1 MNKNRKRIR
10 RKPKT
15 VSTIMIVTL
24 VTIMLLVTDVFCV
37 AIGKTHPNS
46 GTDLNPYV
54 DSSNTVV
61 DYTKAMRGNLY
72 DRNGNVIAQDTRT
85 YNIICIL
92 DESRPSI
99 DGEISYVKDKETTAS
114 ALSKILM
121 IDYDKVLDLLN
132 QDVYQTELGNAGR
145 NLSKNTKDEIE
156 ALQLP
161 GIEFTD
167 SIQRLYP
174 NHTFASNLIGYAIA
188 DESGST
194 VGQMGLE
201 LYLDSYLSGQDG
213 KRVYQVDKNG
223 YVLPGMKEENV
234 SAVNGNDVYLTLDV
248 SIQQALETAFK
259 ETEEKFNATSVW
271 GGVME
276 LDTGK
281 VVAWGQSPSFDP
293 NSLENITNYNNIG
306 SQSAYEPGSTMKTF
320 VWAAAINEGKYDG
333 SALADGNEFCW
344 TSDADNN
351 PSKTSQDNAMG
362 ACIYNANRKKW
373 GTVTLDDGLVYSLN
387 SVAATI
393 ETEVI
398 TPAIYEQYLDDFG
411 FFQKVDIDGLPESE
425 GIKQFT
431 WPADKLSLSY
441 GQGSTV
447 TMLQMFQAYSAI
459 FSDGTMVKP
468 YFVESIRD
476 PYDSSNV
483 IYQAETEATGN
494 PITEESAKKIQSIL
508 YEVVNRSDGAARFFK
523 IPECELIGKT
533 GTAEVAGTDG
543 KYESGRNIASVMLAM
558 PADDPKVLVYYA
570 FDAAYTVEMATYTE
584 PQKSLL
590 RKIAQVYGFSQDD
603 SSVAV
608 VTTDENADVELVET
622 SMPSLLNHTVEYARN
637 QLEGSNIQLI
647 VLGGG
652 NNVIDQYPKNSDTL
666 TSGDRVFLLTD
677 SNSFEMPDL
686 TGWTRKDVAALWS
699 ITGFGFELSGEGVV
713 TSQSVPSGTTVTK
726 GTVIQVVFGN

>member
-1 MNKNRKRIR
+1 MKNKRKKR
-10 RKPKT
+10 RTKT
-15 VSTIMIVTL
+15 VSRIMIITL
-24 VTIMLLVTDVFCV
+24 VTIMLLVADVFCV
-37 AIGKTHPNS
+37 AIGKVHPNS
-46 GTDLNPYV
+46 QTDLSPYV

-61 DYTKAMRGNLY
+61 EYTKAMRGNLY
-72 DRNGNVIAQDTRT
+72 DRNGNVIAQDAKT
-85 YNIICIL
+85 YNIVCIL
-92 DESRPSI
+92 DENRPSI
-99 DGEISYVKDKETTAS
+99 DGEITYVKDKEATAS
-114 ALSKILM
+114 ALSKILL
-121 IDYDKVLDLLN
+121 IDYDKVLALLS
-132 QDVYQTELGNAGR
+132 QDIYQTELGSAGR

-156 ALQLP
+156 ALELP

-188 DESGST
+188 DENGST

-201 LYLDSYLSGQDG
+201 LYLDSYLAGQDG

-223 YVLPGMKEENV
+223 YVLPGMKEETV
-234 SAVNGNDVYLTLDV
+234 SAINGNDVYLTLDAG
-248 SIQQALETAFK
+248 IQQALETAFK
-259 ETEEKFNATSVW
+259 ETEQKFNATSVW

-276 LDTGK
+276 IDTGK
-281 VVAWGQSPSFDP
+281 VIAWGQSPSFDP

-306 SQSAYEPGSTMKTF
+306 SQSAFEPGSTMKTF
-320 VWAAAINEGKYDG
+320 DWAAAINEGKYDG

-351 PSKTSQDNAMG
+351 PSKTSKENSMG
-362 ACIYNANRKKW
+362 ACIYNASQKKW

-387 SVAATI
+387 TVAATI
-393 ETEVI
+393 ETEYI
-398 TPAIYEQYLDDFG
+398 TPAVYEQYLQDFG
-411 FFQKVDIDGLPESE
+411 FFQKVDTDGLPESA

-483 IYQAETEATGN
+483 IYQAETDVTGN
-494 PITEESAKKIQSIL
+494 PITEETAQQIQSIL
-508 YEVVNRSDGAARFFK
+508 YDVVNRSDGTARFYK
-523 IPECELIGKT
+523 IPECELMGKS
-533 GTAEVAGTDG
+533 GTAEVAGNDG
-543 KYESGRNIASVMLAM
+543 KYEAGRNIASVMLAM

-570 FDAAYTVEMATYTE
+570 FDAAYTVQMATYTE

-590 RKIAQVYGFSQDD
+590 RKIAQVYGFSGD
-603 SSVAV
+603 SSSVTA
-608 VTTDENADVELVET
+608 VTTDQNKDVELVET
-622 SMPSLLNHTVEYARN
+622 QMPSLLNHTVDYSVK
-637 QLEGSNIQLI
+637 QLDGSNTQLT

-652 NNVIDQYPKNSDTL
+652 RNVIDQYPKTSDTL
-666 TSGDRVFLLTD
+666 TTGDRVFLLTD
-677 SNSFEMPDL
+677 TSSFEMPDL

-699 ITGFGFELSGEGVV
+699 ITGFGFELSGEGLV
-713 TSQSVPSGTTVTK
+713 TSQSVPAGTVVTK

>member
-1 MNKNRKRIR
+1 MKNKRKKR
-10 RKPKT
+10 RTKT
-15 VSTIMIVTL
+15 VSRIMIITL
-24 VTIMLLVTDVFCV
+24 VTIMLLGADVFCV
-37 AIGKTHPNS
+37 AIGKVHPNS
-46 GTDLNPYV
+46 QTDLSPYV

-61 DYTKAMRGNLY
+61 EYTKAMRGNLY
-72 DRNGNVIAQDTRT
+72 DRNGNVIAQDAKT
-85 YNIICIL
+85 YNIVCIL
-92 DESRPSI
+92 DENRPSI
-99 DGEISYVKDKETTAS
+99 DGEITYVKDKEATAS
-114 ALSKILM
+114 ALSKILL
-121 IDYDKVLDLLN
+121 IDYDKVLALLS
-132 QDVYQTELGNAGR
+132 QDIYQTELGSAGR

-156 ALQLP
+156 ALELP

-188 DESGST
+188 DENGST

-201 LYLDSYLSGQDG
+201 LYLDSYLAGQDG

-223 YVLPGMKEENV
+223 YVLPGMKEETV
-234 SAVNGNDVYLTLDV
+234 SAINGNDVYLTLDAG
-248 SIQQALETAFK
+248 IQQALETAFK
-259 ETEEKFNATSVW
+259 ETEQKFNATSVW

-276 LDTGK
+276 IDTGK
-281 VVAWGQSPSFDP
+281 VIAWGQSPSFDP

-306 SQSAYEPGSTMKTF
+306 SQSAFEPGSTMKTF
-320 VWAAAINEGKYDG
+320 DWAAAINEGKYDG

-351 PSKTSQDNAMG
+351 PSKTSKENSMG
-362 ACIYNANRKKW
+362 ACIYNASQKKW

-387 SVAATI
+387 TVAATI
-393 ETEVI
+393 ETEYI
-398 TPAIYEQYLDDFG
+398 TPAVYEQYLQDFG
-411 FFQKVDIDGLPESE
+411 FFQKVDTDGLPESA

-483 IYQAETEATGN
+483 IYQAETDVTGN
-494 PITEESAKKIQSIL
+494 PITEETAQQIQSIL
-508 YEVVNRSDGAARFFK
+508 YDVVNRSDGPARFYK
-523 IPECELIGKT
+523 IPECELMGKT
-533 GTAEVAGTDG
+533 GTAEVAGNDG
-543 KYESGRNIASVMLAM
+543 KYEAGRNIASVMLAM

-570 FDAAYTVEMATYTE
+570 FDAAYTVQMATYTE

-590 RKIAQVYGFSQDD
+590 RKIAQVYGFSGD
-603 SSVAV
+603 SSSVTA
-608 VTTDENADVELVET
+608 VTTDQNKDVELVET
-622 SMPSLLNHTVEYARN
+622 QMPSLLNHTVDYSVK
-637 QLEGSNIQLI
+637 QLDGSNTQLT

-652 NNVIDQYPKNSDTL
+652 RNVIDQYPKTSDTL
-666 TSGDRVFLLTD
+666 TTGDRVFLLTD
-677 SNSFEMPDL
+677 TSSFEMPDL

-699 ITGFGFELSGEGVV
+699 ITGFGFELSGEGLV
-713 TSQSVPSGTTVTK
+713 TSQSVPAGTVVTK

>member
-46 GTDLNPYV
+46 GTDLNLYV

-85 YNIICIL
+85 YNIVCIL

-121 IDYDKVLDLLN
+121 IDYDKVLALLN

-533 GTAEVAGTDG
+533 GTAEVAGNDG

-622 SMPSLLNHTVEYARN
+622 SMPSLLNHTVEYAKN
-637 QLEGSNIQLI
+637 QLDGSNTQLI

-652 NNVIDQYPKNSDTL
+652 SNVIDQYPKTSDTL

>member
-46 GTDLNPYV
+46 GTDLNLYV

-85 YNIICIL
+85 YNIVCIL

-121 IDYDKVLDLLN
+121 IDYDKVLALLN

-459 FSDGTMVKP
+459 FSDGSMVKP

-483 IYQAETEATGN
+483 IYQAETEVTGN
-494 PITEESAKKIQSIL
+494 PITEESARKIRSIL
-508 YEVVNRSDGAARFFK
+508 YEVVNRSDGTARFFK

-533 GTAEVAGTDG
+533 GTAEVAGNDG
-543 KYESGRNIASVMLAM
+543 KYEAGRNIASVMLAM

-570 FDAAYTVEMATYTE
+570 FDAAYTVEMATYAE

-590 RKIAQVYGFSQDD
+590 RKIAQVYGFSHDD
-603 SSVAV
+603 STVAV

-622 SMPSLLNHTVEYARN
+622 FMPSLLNHTLEYARKH
-637 QLEGSNIQLI
+637 LDGSNTQLI

-652 NNVIDQYPKNSDTL
+652 NNVIDQYPKTSDIL

-686 TGWTRKDVAALWS
+686 TGWTRKDVAALWA

-713 TSQSVPSGTTVTK
+713 TSQSVPAGTTVTK

>member
-1 MNKNRKRIR
+1 MKKNRKRIR

-46 GTDLNPYV
+46 GTDLNLYV

-121 IDYDKVLDLLN
+121 IDYDKVLALLN

-459 FSDGTMVKP
+459 FSDGSMVKP

-483 IYQAETEATGN
+483 IYQAETEVTGN

-508 YEVVNRSDGAARFFK
+508 YEVVNRSDGTARFFK

-637 QLEGSNIQLI
+637 QLEGSNTQLI

-652 NNVIDQYPKNSDTL
+652 NNVIDQYPKTSDTL

-713 TSQSVPSGTTVTK
+713 TSQSVPSGITVTK

>member
-1 MNKNRKRIR
+1 MKKNRKRIR

-46 GTDLNPYV
+46 GTDLNLYV

-85 YNIICIL
+85 YNIVCIL

-121 IDYDKVLDLLN
+121 IDYDKVLALLN

-533 GTAEVAGTDG
+533 GTAEVAGNDG

-622 SMPSLLNHTVEYARN
+622 SMPSLLNHTVEYAKN
-637 QLEGSNIQLI
+637 QLDGSNTQLI

-652 NNVIDQYPKNSDTL
+652 NNVIDQYPKTSDTL

-713 TSQSVPSGTTVTK
+713 TSQSVPAGTTVTK

>member
-1 MNKNRKRIR
+1 MKKNRKRIR

-46 GTDLNPYV
+46 GTDLNLYV

-121 IDYDKVLDLLN
+121 IDYDKVLALLN

-447 TMLQMFQAYSAI
+447 TMLQMFQAYAAI
-459 FSDGTMVKP
+459 FSDGSMVKP

-483 IYQAETEATGN
+483 IYQAETEVTGN

-508 YEVVNRSDGAARFFK
+508 YEVVNRSDGTARFFK

-533 GTAEVAGTDG
+533 GTAEVAGNDG

-637 QLEGSNIQLI
+637 QLEGSNTQLI

-652 NNVIDQYPKNSDTL
+652 NNVIDQYPKTSDTL

>member
-1 MNKNRKRIR
+1 MKKNRKKIR

-46 GTDLNPYV
+46 GTDLNLYV

-85 YNIICIL
+85 YNIVCIL

-121 IDYDKVLDLLN
+121 IDYDKVLALLN

-459 FSDGTMVKP
+459 FSDGSMVKP

-483 IYQAETEATGN
+483 IYQAETEVTGN

-622 SMPSLLNHTVEYARN
+622 SMPSLLNHTVEYAKN
-637 QLEGSNIQLI
+637 QLDGSNTQLI

-652 NNVIDQYPKNSDTL
+652 NNVIDQYPKTSDTL

-713 TSQSVPSGTTVTK
+713 TSQSVPAGTTVTK

>member
-1 MNKNRKRIR
+1 MKNKRKKR
-10 RKPKT
+10 RTKT
-15 VSTIMIVTL
+15 VSRIMIITL
-24 VTIMLLVTDVFCV
+24 VTIMLLVADVFCV
-37 AIGKTHPNS
+37 AIGKVHPNS
-46 GTDLNPYV
+46 QTDLSPYV

-61 DYTKAMRGNLY
+61 EYTKAMRGNLY
-72 DRNGNVIAQDTRT
+72 DRNGNVIAQDAKT
-85 YNIICIL
+85 YNIVCIL
-92 DESRPSI
+92 DENRPSI
-99 DGEISYVKDKETTAS
+99 DGEITYVKDKEATAS
-114 ALSKILM
+114 ALSKILL
-121 IDYDKVLDLLN
+121 IDYDKVLALLS
-132 QDVYQTELGNAGR
+132 QDIYQTELGSAGR

-156 ALQLP
+156 ALELP

-188 DESGST
+188 DENGST
-194 VGQMGLE
+194 VGQMGME
-201 LYLDSYLSGQDG
+201 LYLDSYLAGQDG

-223 YVLPGMKEENV
+223 YVLPGMKEETV
-234 SAVNGNDVYLTLDV
+234 SAINGNDVYLTLDAG
-248 SIQQALETAFK
+248 IQQALETAFK
-259 ETEEKFNATSVW
+259 ETEQKFNATSVW

-276 LDTGK
+276 IDTGK
-281 VVAWGQSPSFDP
+281 VIAWGQSPSFDP

-306 SQSAYEPGSTMKTF
+306 SQSAFEPGSTMKTF
-320 VWAAAINEGKYDG
+320 DWAAAINEGKYDG

-351 PSKTSQDNAMG
+351 PSKTSKENSMG
-362 ACIYNANRKKW
+362 ACIYNASQKKW

-387 SVAATI
+387 TVAATI
-393 ETEVI
+393 ETEYI
-398 TPAIYEQYLDDFG
+398 TPAVYEQYLQDFG
-411 FFQKVDIDGLPESE
+411 FFQKVDTDGLPESA

-483 IYQAETEATGN
+483 IYQAETDVTGN
-494 PITEESAKKIQSIL
+494 PITEETAQQIQSIL
-508 YEVVNRSDGAARFFK
+508 YDVVNRSDGPARFYK
-523 IPECELIGKT
+523 IPECELMGKT
-533 GTAEVAGTDG
+533 GTAEVAGNDG
-543 KYESGRNIASVMLAM
+543 KYEAGRNIASVMLAM

-570 FDAAYTVEMATYTE
+570 FDAAYTVQMATYTE

-590 RKIAQVYGFSQDD
+590 RKIAQVYGFSGD
-603 SSVAV
+603 SSSVTA
-608 VTTDENADVELVET
+608 VTTDQNKDVELVET
-622 SMPSLLNHTVEYARN
+622 QMPSLLNHTVDYSVK
-637 QLEGSNIQLI
+637 QLDGSNTQLT

-652 NNVIDQYPKNSDTL
+652 RNVIDQYPKTSDTL
-666 TSGDRVFLLTD
+666 TTGDRVFLLTD
-677 SNSFEMPDL
+677 TSSFEMPDL

-713 TSQSVPSGTTVTK
+713 TSQSVPAGTVVTK

>member
-46 GTDLNPYV
+46 GTDLNLYV

-85 YNIICIL
+85 YNIVCIL

-121 IDYDKVLDLLN
+121 IDYDKVLALLN

-533 GTAEVAGTDG
+533 GTAEVAGNDG

-570 FDAAYTVEMATYTE
+570 FDAVYTVEMATYTE

-622 SMPSLLNHTVEYARN
+622 SMPSLLNHTVEYAKN
-637 QLEGSNIQLI
+637 QLDGSNTQLI

-652 NNVIDQYPKNSDTL
+652 NNVIDQYPKTSDTL

-713 TSQSVPSGTTVTK
+713 TSQSVPAGTTVTK

>member
-1 MNKNRKRIR
+1 MKNKRKKR
-10 RKPKT
+10 RTKT
-15 VSTIMIVTL
+15 VSRIMIITL
-24 VTIMLLVTDVFCV
+24 VTIMLLVADVFCV
-37 AIGKTHPNS
+37 AIGKVHPNS
-46 GTDLNPYV
+46 QTDLSPYV

-61 DYTKAMRGNLY
+61 EYTKAMRGNLY
-72 DRNGNVIAQDTRT
+72 DRNGNVIAQDAKT
-85 YNIICIL
+85 YNIVCIL
-92 DESRPSI
+92 DENRPSI
-99 DGEISYVKDKETTAS
+99 DGEITYVKDKEATAS
-114 ALSKILM
+114 ALSKILL
-121 IDYDKVLDLLN
+121 IDYDKVLALLS
-132 QDVYQTELGNAGR
+132 QDIYQTELGSAGR

-156 ALQLP
+156 ALELP

-188 DESGST
+188 DENGST

-201 LYLDSYLSGQDG
+201 LYLDSYLAGQDG

-223 YVLPGMKEENV
+223 YVLPGMKEETV
-234 SAVNGNDVYLTLDV
+234 SAINGNDVYLTLDAG
-248 SIQQALETAFK
+248 IQQALETAFK
-259 ETEEKFNATSVW
+259 ETEQKFNATSVW

-276 LDTGK
+276 IDTGK
-281 VVAWGQSPSFDP
+281 VIAWGQSPSFDP

-306 SQSAYEPGSTMKTF
+306 SQSAFEPGSTMKTF
-320 VWAAAINEGKYDG
+320 DWAAALNEGKYDG

-351 PSKTSQDNAMG
+351 PSKTSKENSMG
-362 ACIYNANRKKW
+362 ACIYNASQKKW

-387 SVAATI
+387 TVAATI
-393 ETEVI
+393 ETEYI
-398 TPAIYEQYLDDFG
+398 TPAVYEQYLQDFG
-411 FFQKVDIDGLPESE
+411 FFQKVDTDGLPESA

-483 IYQAETEATGN
+483 IYQAETDVTGN
-494 PITEESAKKIQSIL
+494 PITEETAQQIQSIL
-508 YEVVNRSDGAARFFK
+508 YDVVNRSDGPARFYK
-523 IPECELIGKT
+523 IPECELMGKT
-533 GTAEVAGTDG
+533 GTAEVAGNDG
-543 KYESGRNIASVMLAM
+543 KYEAGRNIASVMLAM

-570 FDAAYTVEMATYTE
+570 FDAAYTVQMATYTE

-590 RKIAQVYGFSQDD
+590 RKIAQVYGFSGD
-603 SSVAV
+603 SSSVTA
-608 VTTDENADVELVET
+608 VTTDQNKDVELVET
-622 SMPSLLNHTVEYARN
+622 QMPSLLNHTVDYSVK
-637 QLEGSNIQLI
+637 QLDGSNTQLT

-652 NNVIDQYPKNSDTL
+652 RNVIDQYPKTSDTL
-666 TSGDRVFLLTD
+666 TTGDRVFLLTD
-677 SNSFEMPDL
+677 TSSFEMPDL

-699 ITGFGFELSGEGVV
+699 ITGFGFELSGEGLV
-713 TSQSVPSGTTVTK
+713 TSQSVPAGTVVTK

>member
-1 MNKNRKRIR
+1 MKNKRKKR
-10 RKPKT
+10 RTKT
-15 VSTIMIVTL
+15 VSRIMIITL
-24 VTIMLLVTDVFCV
+24 VTIMLLVADVFCV
-37 AIGKTHPNS
+37 AIGKVHPNS
-46 GTDLNPYV
+46 QTDLSPYV

-61 DYTKAMRGNLY
+61 EYTKAMRGNLY
-72 DRNGNVIAQDTRT
+72 DRNGNVIAQDAKT
-85 YNIICIL
+85 YNIVCIL
-92 DESRPSI
+92 DENRPSI
-99 DGEISYVKDKETTAS
+99 DGEITYVKDKEATAS
-114 ALSKILM
+114 ALSKILL
-121 IDYDKVLDLLN
+121 IDYDKVLALLS
-132 QDVYQTELGNAGR
+132 QDIYQTELGSAGR

-156 ALQLP
+156 ALELP

-188 DESGST
+188 DENGST

-201 LYLDSYLSGQDG
+201 LYLDSYLAGQDG

-223 YVLPGMKEENV
+223 YVLPGMKEETV
-234 SAVNGNDVYLTLDV
+234 SAINGNDVYLTLDAG
-248 SIQQALETAFK
+248 IQQALETAFK
-259 ETEEKFNATSVW
+259 ETEQKFNATSVW

-276 LDTGK
+276 IDTGK
-281 VVAWGQSPSFDP
+281 VIAWGQSPSFDP

-306 SQSAYEPGSTMKTF
+306 SQSAFEPGSTMKTF
-320 VWAAAINEGKYDG
+320 DWAAAINEGKYDG

-351 PSKTSQDNAMG
+351 PSKTSKENSMG
-362 ACIYNANRKKW
+362 ACIYNASQKKW

-387 SVAATI
+387 TVAATI
-393 ETEVI
+393 ETEYI
-398 TPAIYEQYLDDFG
+398 TPDVYEQYLQDFG
-411 FFQKVDIDGLPESE
+411 FFQKVDTDGLPESA

-483 IYQAETEATGN
+483 IYQAETDVTGN
-494 PITEESAKKIQSIL
+494 PITEETAQQIQSIL
-508 YEVVNRSDGAARFFK
+508 YDVVNRSDGPARFYK
-523 IPECELIGKT
+523 IPECELMGKT
-533 GTAEVAGTDG
+533 GTAEVAGNDG
-543 KYESGRNIASVMLAM
+543 KYEAGRNIASVMLAM

-570 FDAAYTVEMATYTE
+570 FDAAYTVQMVTYTE

-590 RKIAQVYGFSQDD
+590 RKIAQVYGFSGD
-603 SSVAV
+603 SSSVTA
-608 VTTDENADVELVET
+608 VTTDQNKDVELVET
-622 SMPSLLNHTVEYARN
+622 QMPSLLNHTVDYSVK
-637 QLEGSNIQLI
+637 QLDGSNTQLT

-652 NNVIDQYPKNSDTL
+652 RNVIDQYPKTSDTL
-666 TSGDRVFLLTD
+666 TTGDRVFLLTD
-677 SNSFEMPDL
+677 TSSFEMPDL

-713 TSQSVPSGTTVTK
+713 TSQSVPAGTVVTK

>member
-1 MNKNRKRIR
+1 
-10 RKPKT
+10 
-15 VSTIMIVTL
+15 
-24 VTIMLLVTDVFCV
+24 MLLVTDVFCV

-223 YVLPGMKEENV
+223 YVLPGMKEENI
-234 SAVNGNDVYLTLDV
+234 SSVNGNDVYLTLDV

-306 SQSAYEPGSTMKTF
+306 SQSAYEPGSPMKTF

-387 SVAATI
+387 SVALTI

-459 FSDGTMVKP
+459 FSDGSMVKP

-483 IYQAETEATGN
+483 IYQAETEVTGN

-508 YEVVNRSDGAARFFK
+508 YEVVNRSDGSARFFK

-637 QLEGSNIQLI
+637 QLEGSNTQLI

-652 NNVIDQYPKNSDTL
+652 NNVIDQYPKTSDTL

>member
-1 MNKNRKRIR
+1 MKNKRKKR
-10 RKPKT
+10 RTKT
-15 VSTIMIVTL
+15 VSRIMIITL
-24 VTIMLLVTDVFCV
+24 VTIMLLVADVFCV
-37 AIGKTHPNS
+37 AIGKVHPNS
-46 GTDLNPYV
+46 QTDLSPYV

-61 DYTKAMRGNLY
+61 EYTKAMRGNLY
-72 DRNGNVIAQDTRT
+72 DRNGNVIAQDAKT
-85 YNIICIL
+85 YNIVCIL
-92 DESRPSI
+92 DENRPSI
-99 DGEISYVKDKETTAS
+99 DGEITYVKDKEATAS
-114 ALSKILM
+114 ALSKILL
-121 IDYDKVLDLLN
+121 IDYDKVLALLS
-132 QDVYQTELGNAGR
+132 QDIYQTELGSAGR

-156 ALQLP
+156 ALELP

-188 DESGST
+188 DENGST

-201 LYLDSYLSGQDG
+201 LYLDSYLAGQDG

-223 YVLPGMKEENV
+223 YGLPGMKEDTV
-234 SAVNGNDVYLTLDV
+234 AAINGNDVYLTLDAG
-248 SIQQALETAFK
+248 IQQALETAFK
-259 ETEEKFNATSVW
+259 ETEQKFNATSVW

-276 LDTGK
+276 IDTGK
-281 VVAWGQSPSFDP
+281 VIAWGQSPSFDP

-306 SQSAYEPGSTMKTF
+306 SQSAFEPGSTMKTF
-320 VWAAAINEGKYDG
+320 DWAAAINEGKYDG

-351 PSKTSQDNAMG
+351 PSKTSKENSMG
-362 ACIYNANRKKW
+362 ACIYNASQKKW

-387 SVAATI
+387 TVAATI
-393 ETEVI
+393 ETEYI
-398 TPAIYEQYLDDFG
+398 TPAVYEQYLQDFG
-411 FFQKVDIDGLPESE
+411 FFQKVDTDGLPESA

-483 IYQAETEATGN
+483 IYQAETDVTGN
-494 PITEESAKKIQSIL
+494 PITEETAQQIQSIL
-508 YEVVNRSDGAARFFK
+508 YDVVNRSDGPARFYK
-523 IPECELIGKT
+523 IPECELMGKT
-533 GTAEVAGTDG
+533 GTAEVAGNDG
-543 KYESGRNIASVMLAM
+543 KYEAGRNIASVMLAM

-570 FDAAYTVEMATYTE
+570 FDAAYTVQMVTYTE

-590 RKIAQVYGFSQDD
+590 RKIAQVYGFSGD
-603 SSVAV
+603 SSSVTA
-608 VTTDENADVELVET
+608 VTTDQNKDVELVET
-622 SMPSLLNHTVEYARN
+622 QMPSLLNHTVDYSVK
-637 QLEGSNIQLI
+637 QLDGSNTQLT

-652 NNVIDQYPKNSDTL
+652 RNVIDQYPKTSDTL
-666 TSGDRVFLLTD
+666 TTGDRVFLLTD
-677 SNSFEMPDL
+677 TSSFEMPDL

-713 TSQSVPSGTTVTK
+713 TSQSVPAGTVVTK

>member
-46 GTDLNPYV
+46 GTDLNLYV

-85 YNIICIL
+85 YNIVCIL

-121 IDYDKVLDLLN
+121 IDYDKVLALLN

-459 FSDGTMVKP
+459 FSDGSMVKP

-533 GTAEVAGTDG
+533 GTAEVAGNDG

-622 SMPSLLNHTVEYARN
+622 SMPSLLNHTVEYAKN
-637 QLEGSNIQLI
+637 QLDGSNTQLI

-652 NNVIDQYPKNSDTL
+652 NNVIDQYPKTSDTL

-713 TSQSVPSGTTVTK
+713 TSQSVPAGTTVTK

>member
-1 MNKNRKRIR
+1 MKNKRKKR
-10 RKPKT
+10 RTKT
-15 VSTIMIVTL
+15 VSRIMIITL
-24 VTIMLLVTDVFCV
+24 VTIMLLVADVFCV
-37 AIGKTHPNS
+37 AIGKVHPNS
-46 GTDLNPYV
+46 QTDLSPYV

-61 DYTKAMRGNLY
+61 EYTKAMRGNLY
-72 DRNGNVIAQDTRT
+72 DRNGNVIAQDAKT
-85 YNIICIL
+85 YNIVCIL
-92 DESRPSI
+92 DENRPSI
-99 DGEISYVKDKETTAS
+99 DGEITYVKDKEATAS
-114 ALSKILM
+114 ALSKILL
-121 IDYDKVLDLLN
+121 IDYDKVLALLS
-132 QDVYQTELGNAGR
+132 QDIYQTELGSAGR

-156 ALQLP
+156 ALELP

-188 DESGST
+188 DENGST

-201 LYLDSYLSGQDG
+201 LYLDSYLAGQDG

-223 YVLPGMKEENV
+223 YVLPGMKEETV
-234 SAVNGNDVYLTLDV
+234 SAINGNDVYLTLDAG
-248 SIQQALETAFK
+248 IQQALETAFK
-259 ETEEKFNATSVW
+259 ETEQKFNATSVW

-276 LDTGK
+276 IDTGK
-281 VVAWGQSPSFDP
+281 VIAWGQSPSFDP
-293 NSLENITNYNNIG
+293 NSLDNITNYNNIG
-306 SQSAYEPGSTMKTF
+306 SQSAFEPGSTMKTF
-320 VWAAAINEGKYDG
+320 DWAAAINEGKYDG

-351 PSKTSQDNAMG
+351 PSKTSKENSMG
-362 ACIYNANRKKW
+362 ACIYNASQKKW

-387 SVAATI
+387 TVAATI
-393 ETEVI
+393 ETEYI
-398 TPAIYEQYLDDFG
+398 TPAVYEQYLQDFG
-411 FFQKVDIDGLPESE
+411 FFQKVDTDGLPESA

-483 IYQAETEATGN
+483 IYQAETDVTGN
-494 PITEESAKKIQSIL
+494 PITEETAQQIQSIL
-508 YEVVNRSDGAARFFK
+508 YDVVNRSDGPARFYK
-523 IPECELIGKT
+523 IPECELMGKT
-533 GTAEVAGTDG
+533 GTAEVAGNDG
-543 KYESGRNIASVMLAM
+543 KYEAGRNIASVMLAM

-570 FDAAYTVEMATYTE
+570 FDAAYTVQMVTYTE

-590 RKIAQVYGFSQDD
+590 RKIAQVYGFSGD
-603 SSVAV
+603 SSSVTA
-608 VTTDENADVELVET
+608 VTTDQNKDVELVET
-622 SMPSLLNHTVEYARN
+622 QMPSLLNHTVDYSVK
-637 QLEGSNIQLI
+637 QLDGSNTQLT

-652 NNVIDQYPKNSDTL
+652 RNVIDQYPKTSDTL
-666 TSGDRVFLLTD
+666 TTGDRVFLLTD
-677 SNSFEMPDL
+677 TSSFEMPDL

-713 TSQSVPSGTTVTK
+713 TSQSVPAGTVVTK

>member
-1 MNKNRKRIR
+1 MKNKRKKR
-10 RKPKT
+10 RTKT
-15 VSTIMIVTL
+15 VSRIMIITL
-24 VTIMLLVTDVFCV
+24 VTIMLLVADVFCV
-37 AIGKTHPNS
+37 AIGKVHPNS
-46 GTDLNPYV
+46 QTDLSPYV

-61 DYTKAMRGNLY
+61 EYTKAMRGNLY
-72 DRNGNVIAQDTRT
+72 DRNGNVIAQDAKT
-85 YNIICIL
+85 YNIVCIL
-92 DESRPSI
+92 DENRPSI
-99 DGEISYVKDKETTAS
+99 DGEITYVKDKEATAS
-114 ALSKILM
+114 ALSKILL
-121 IDYDKVLDLLN
+121 IDYDKVLALLS
-132 QDVYQTELGNAGR
+132 QDMYQTELGSAGR

-156 ALQLP
+156 ALELP

-188 DESGST
+188 DENGST

-201 LYLDSYLSGQDG
+201 LYLDSYLAGQDG

-223 YVLPGMKEENV
+223 YVLPGMKEETV
-234 SAVNGNDVYLTLDV
+234 SAINGNDVYLTLDAG
-248 SIQQALETAFK
+248 IQQALETAFK
-259 ETEEKFNATSVW
+259 ETEQKFNATSVW

-276 LDTGK
+276 IDTGK
-281 VVAWGQSPSFDP
+281 VIAWGQSPSFDP

-306 SQSAYEPGSTMKTF
+306 SQSAFEPGSTMKTF
-320 VWAAAINEGKYDG
+320 DWAAAINEGKYDG

-351 PSKTSQDNAMG
+351 PSKTSKENSMG
-362 ACIYNANRKKW
+362 ACIYNASQKKW

-387 SVAATI
+387 TVAATI
-393 ETEVI
+393 ETEYI
-398 TPAIYEQYLDDFG
+398 TPAVYEQYLQDFG
-411 FFQKVDIDGLPESE
+411 FFQKVDTDGLPESA

-483 IYQAETEATGN
+483 IYQAETDVTGN
-494 PITEESAKKIQSIL
+494 PITEETAQQIQSIL
-508 YEVVNRSDGAARFFK
+508 YDVVNRSDGPARFYK
-523 IPECELIGKT
+523 IPECELMGKT
-533 GTAEVAGTDG
+533 GTAEVAGNDG
-543 KYESGRNIASVMLAM
+543 KYEAGRNIASVMLAM

-570 FDAAYTVEMATYTE
+570 FDAAYTVQMVTYTE

-590 RKIAQVYGFSQDD
+590 RKIAQVYGFSGD
-603 SSVAV
+603 SSSVTA
-608 VTTDENADVELVET
+608 VTTDQNKDVELVET
-622 SMPSLLNHTVEYARN
+622 QMPSLLNHTVDYSVK
-637 QLEGSNIQLI
+637 QLDGSNTQLT

-652 NNVIDQYPKNSDTL
+652 RNVIDQYPKTSDTL
-666 TSGDRVFLLTD
+666 TTGDRVFLLTD
-677 SNSFEMPDL
+677 TSSFEMPDL

-713 TSQSVPSGTTVTK
+713 TSQSVPAGTVVTK

>member
-1 MNKNRKRIR
+1 MKNKRKKR
-10 RKPKT
+10 RTKT
-15 VSTIMIVTL
+15 VSRIMIITL
-24 VTIMLLVTDVFCV
+24 VTIMLLVADVFCV
-37 AIGKTHPNS
+37 AIGKVHPNS
-46 GTDLNPYV
+46 QTDLSPYV

-61 DYTKAMRGNLY
+61 EYTKAMRGNLY
-72 DRNGNVIAQDTRT
+72 DRNGNVIAQDAKT
-85 YNIICIL
+85 YNIVCIL
-92 DESRPSI
+92 DENRPSI
-99 DGEISYVKDKETTAS
+99 DGEITYVKDKEATAS
-114 ALSKILM
+114 ALSKILL
-121 IDYDKVLDLLN
+121 IDYDKVLALLS
-132 QDVYQTELGNAGR
+132 QDIYQTELGSAGR

-156 ALQLP
+156 ALELP

-188 DESGST
+188 DENGST

-201 LYLDSYLSGQDG
+201 LYLDSYLAGQDG

-223 YVLPGMKEENV
+223 YVLPGMKEETV
-234 SAVNGNDVYLTLDV
+234 SAINGNDVYLTLDAG
-248 SIQQALETAFK
+248 IQQALETAFK
-259 ETEEKFNATSVW
+259 ETEQKFNATSVW

-276 LDTGK
+276 IDTGK
-281 VVAWGQSPSFDP
+281 VIAWGQSPSFDP

-306 SQSAYEPGSTMKTF
+306 SQSAFEPGSTMKTF
-320 VWAAAINEGKYDG
+320 DWAAAINEGKYDG

-351 PSKTSQDNAMG
+351 PSKTSKENSMG
-362 ACIYNANRKKW
+362 ACIYNASQKKW

-387 SVAATI
+387 TVAATI
-393 ETEVI
+393 ETEYI
-398 TPAIYEQYLDDFG
+398 TPAVYEQYLQDFG
-411 FFQKVDIDGLPESE
+411 FFQKVDTDGLPESA

-483 IYQAETEATGN
+483 IYQADTDVTGN
-494 PITEESAKKIQSIL
+494 PITEETAQQIQSIL
-508 YEVVNRSDGAARFFK
+508 YDVVNRSDGPARFYK
-523 IPECELIGKT
+523 IPECELMGKT
-533 GTAEVAGTDG
+533 GTAEVAGNDG
-543 KYESGRNIASVMLAM
+543 KYEAGRNIASVMLAM

-570 FDAAYTVEMATYTE
+570 FDAAYTVQMATYTE

-590 RKIAQVYGFSQDD
+590 RKIAQVYGFSGD
-603 SSVAV
+603 SSSVTA
-608 VTTDENADVELVET
+608 VTTDQNKDVELVET
-622 SMPSLLNHTVEYARN
+622 QMPSLLNHTVDYSVK
-637 QLEGSNIQLI
+637 QLDGSNTQLT

-652 NNVIDQYPKNSDTL
+652 RNVIDQYPKTSDTL
-666 TSGDRVFLLTD
+666 TTGDRVFLLTD
-677 SNSFEMPDL
+677 TSSFEMPDL

-713 TSQSVPSGTTVTK
+713 TSQSVPAGTVVTK

>member
-1 MNKNRKRIR
+1 MKKNRKRIR

-46 GTDLNPYV
+46 GTDLNLYV

-85 YNIICIL
+85 YNIVCIL

-121 IDYDKVLDLLN
+121 IDYDKVLALLN

-483 IYQAETEATGN
+483 IYQAETEVTGN

-637 QLEGSNIQLI
+637 QLEGSNTQLI

-652 NNVIDQYPKNSDTL
+652 NNVIDQYPKTSDTL

-713 TSQSVPSGTTVTK
+713 TSQSVPSGITVTK

>member
-1 MNKNRKRIR
+1 MKNKRKKR
-10 RKPKT
+10 RTKT
-15 VSTIMIVTL
+15 VSRIMIITL
-24 VTIMLLVTDVFCV
+24 VTIMLLVADVFCV
-37 AIGKTHPNS
+37 AIGKVHPNS
-46 GTDLNPYV
+46 QTDLSPYV

-61 DYTKAMRGNLY
+61 EYTKAMRGNLY
-72 DRNGNVIAQDTRT
+72 DRNGNVIAQDAKT
-85 YNIICIL
+85 YNIVCIL
-92 DESRPSI
+92 DENRPSI
-99 DGEISYVKDKETTAS
+99 DGEITYVKDKEATAS
-114 ALSKILM
+114 ALSKILL
-121 IDYDKVLDLLN
+121 IDYDKVLALLS
-132 QDVYQTELGNAGR
+132 QDIYQTELGSAGR

-156 ALQLP
+156 ALELP

-188 DESGST
+188 DENGST

-201 LYLDSYLSGQDG
+201 LYLDSYLAGQDG

-223 YVLPGMKEENV
+223 YVLPGMKEETV
-234 SAVNGNDVYLTLDV
+234 SAINGNDVYLTLDAG
-248 SIQQALETAFK
+248 IQQALETAFK
-259 ETEEKFNATSVW
+259 ETEQKFNATSVW

-276 LDTGK
+276 IDTGK
-281 VVAWGQSPSFDP
+281 VIAWGQSPSFDP

-306 SQSAYEPGSTMKTF
+306 SQSAFEPGSTMKTF
-320 VWAAAINEGKYDG
+320 DWAAAINEGKYDG

-351 PSKTSQDNAMG
+351 PSKTSKENSMG
-362 ACIYNANRKKW
+362 ACIYNASQKKW

-387 SVAATI
+387 TVAATI
-393 ETEVI
+393 ETEYI
-398 TPAIYEQYLDDFG
+398 TPAVYEQYLQDFG
-411 FFQKVDIDGLPESE
+411 FFQKVDTDGLPESA

-483 IYQAETEATGN
+483 IYQAETDVTGN
-494 PITEESAKKIQSIL
+494 PITEETAQQIQSIL
-508 YEVVNRSDGAARFFK
+508 YDVVNRSDGPARFYK
-523 IPECELIGKT
+523 IPECELMGKT
-533 GTAEVAGTDG
+533 GTAEVAGNDG
-543 KYESGRNIASVMLAM
+543 KYEAGRNIASVMLAM

-570 FDAAYTVEMATYTE
+570 FDAAYTVQMVTYTE

-590 RKIAQVYGFSQDD
+590 RKIAQVYGFSGD
-603 SSVAV
+603 SSSVTA
-608 VTTDENADVELVET
+608 VTTDQNKDVELVE
-622 SMPSLLNHTVEYARN
+622 SQMPSLLNHTVDYSVK
-637 QLEGSNIQLI
+637 QLDGSNTQLT

-652 NNVIDQYPKNSDTL
+652 RNVIDQYPKTSDTL
-666 TSGDRVFLLTD
+666 TTGDRVFLLTD
-677 SNSFEMPDL
+677 TSSFEMPDL

-713 TSQSVPSGTTVTK
+713 TSQSVPAGTVVTK

>member
-1 MNKNRKRIR
+1 MKNKRKKR
-10 RKPKT
+10 RTKT
-15 VSTIMIVTL
+15 VSRIMIITL
-24 VTIMLLVTDVFCV
+24 VTIMLLVADVFCV
-37 AIGKTHPNS
+37 AIGKVHPNS
-46 GTDLNPYV
+46 QTDLSPYV

-61 DYTKAMRGNLY
+61 EYTKAMRGNLY
-72 DRNGNVIAQDTRT
+72 DRNGNVIAQDAKT
-85 YNIICIL
+85 YNIVCIL
-92 DESRPSI
+92 DENRPSI
-99 DGEISYVKDKETTAS
+99 DGEITYVKDKEATAS
-114 ALSKILM
+114 ALSKILL
-121 IDYDKVLDLLN
+121 IDYDKVLALLS
-132 QDVYQTELGNAGR
+132 QDIYQTELGSAGR

-156 ALQLP
+156 ALELP

-188 DESGST
+188 DENGST

-201 LYLDSYLSGQDG
+201 LYLDSYLAGQDG

-223 YVLPGMKEENV
+223 YVLPGMKEETV
-234 SAVNGNDVYLTLDV
+234 SAINGNDVYLTLDAG
-248 SIQQALETAFK
+248 IQQALETAFK
-259 ETEEKFNATSVW
+259 ETEQKFNATSVW

-276 LDTGK
+276 IDTGK
-281 VVAWGQSPSFDP
+281 VIAWGQSPSFDP
-293 NSLENITNYNNIG
+293 NSLDNITNYNNIG
-306 SQSAYEPGSTMKTF
+306 SQSAFEPGSTMKTF
-320 VWAAAINEGKYDG
+320 DWAAAINEGKYDG

-351 PSKTSQDNAMG
+351 PSKTSKENSMG
-362 ACIYNANRKKW
+362 ACIYNASQKKW

-387 SVAATI
+387 TVAATI
-393 ETEVI
+393 ETEYI
-398 TPAIYEQYLDDFG
+398 TPAVYEQYLQDFG
-411 FFQKVDIDGLPESE
+411 FFQKVDTDGLPESA

-483 IYQAETEATGN
+483 IYQAETDVTGN
-494 PITEESAKKIQSIL
+494 PITEETAQKIQSIL
-508 YEVVNRSDGAARFFK
+508 YDVVNRSDGTARFYK
-523 IPECELIGKT
+523 IPECELMGKT
-533 GTAEVAGTDG
+533 GTAEVAGNDG
-543 KYESGRNIASVMLAM
+543 KYEAGRNIASVMLAM

-570 FDAAYTVEMATYTE
+570 FDAAYTVQMATYTE

-590 RKIAQVYGFSQDD
+590 RKIAQVYGFSGD
-603 SSVAV
+603 SSSVTA
-608 VTTDENADVELVET
+608 VTTDQNKDVELVET
-622 SMPSLLNHTVEYARN
+622 QMPSLLNHTVDYSVK
-637 QLEGSNIQLI
+637 QLDGSNTQLT

-652 NNVIDQYPKNSDTL
+652 RNVIDQYPKTSDML
-666 TSGDRVFLLTD
+666 TTGDRVFLLTD
-677 SNSFEMPDL
+677 TSSFEMPDL

-699 ITGFGFELSGEGVV
+699 ITGFGFELSGEGLV
-713 TSQSVPSGTTVTK
+713 TSQSVPAGTVVTK

>member
-1 MNKNRKRIR
+1 MKNKRKKR
-10 RKPKT
+10 RAKT
-15 VSTIMIVTL
+15 VSRIMIITL
-24 VTIMLLVTDVFCV
+24 VTIMLLVADVFCV
-37 AIGKTHPNS
+37 AIGKVHPNS
-46 GTDLNPYV
+46 QTDLSPYV

-61 DYTKAMRGNLY
+61 EYTKAMRGNLY
-72 DRNGNVIAQDTRT
+72 DRNGNVIAQDAKT
-85 YNIICIL
+85 YNIVCIL
-92 DESRPSI
+92 DENRPSI
-99 DGEISYVKDKETTAS
+99 DGEITYVKDKEATAS
-114 ALSKILM
+114 ALSKILL
-121 IDYDKVLDLLN
+121 IDYDKVLALLS
-132 QDVYQTELGNAGR
+132 QDIYQTELGSAGR

-156 ALQLP
+156 ALELP

-188 DESGST
+188 DENGST

-201 LYLDSYLSGQDG
+201 LYLDSYLAGQDG

-223 YVLPGMKEENV
+223 YVLPGMKEETV
-234 SAVNGNDVYLTLDV
+234 SAINGNDVYLTLDAG
-248 SIQQALETAFK
+248 IQQALETAFK
-259 ETEEKFNATSVW
+259 ETEQKFNATSVW

-276 LDTGK
+276 IDTGK
-281 VVAWGQSPSFDP
+281 VIAWGQSPSFDP

-306 SQSAYEPGSTMKTF
+306 SQSAFEPGSTMKTF
-320 VWAAAINEGKYDG
+320 DWAAAINEGKYDG

-351 PSKTSQDNAMG
+351 PSKTSKENSMG
-362 ACIYNANRKKW
+362 ACIYNASQKKW

-387 SVAATI
+387 TVAATI
-393 ETEVI
+393 ETEYI
-398 TPAIYEQYLDDFG
+398 TPAVYEQYLQDFG
-411 FFQKVDIDGLPESE
+411 FFQKVDTDGLPESA

-483 IYQAETEATGN
+483 IYQAETDVTGN
-494 PITEESAKKIQSIL
+494 PITEETAQQIQSIL
-508 YEVVNRSDGAARFFK
+508 YDVVNRSDGPARFYK
-523 IPECELIGKT
+523 IPECELMGKT
-533 GTAEVAGTDG
+533 GTAEVAGNDG
-543 KYESGRNIASVMLAM
+543 KYEAGRNIASVMLAM

-570 FDAAYTVEMATYTE
+570 FDAAYTVQMVTYTE

-590 RKIAQVYGFSQDD
+590 RKIAQVYGFSGD
-603 SSVAV
+603 SSSVTA
-608 VTTDENADVELVET
+608 VTTDQNKDVELVET
-622 SMPSLLNHTVEYARN
+622 QMPSLLNHTVDYSVK
-637 QLEGSNIQLI
+637 QLDGSNTQLT

-652 NNVIDQYPKNSDTL
+652 RNVIDQYPKTSDTL
-666 TSGDRVFLLTD
+666 TTGDRVFLLTD
-677 SNSFEMPDL
+677 TSSFEMPDL

-713 TSQSVPSGTTVTK
+713 TSQSVPAGTVVTK

>member
-1 MNKNRKRIR
+1 MKNKRKKR
-10 RKPKT
+10 RTKT
-15 VSTIMIVTL
+15 VSRIMIITL
-24 VTIMLLVTDVFCV
+24 VTIMLLVADVFCV
-37 AIGKTHPNS
+37 AIGKVHPNS
-46 GTDLNPYV
+46 QTDLSPYV

-61 DYTKAMRGNLY
+61 EYTKAMRGNLY
-72 DRNGNVIAQDTRT
+72 DRNGNVIAQDAKT
-85 YNIICIL
+85 YNIVCIL
-92 DESRPSI
+92 DENRPSI
-99 DGEISYVKDKETTAS
+99 DGEITYVKDKEATAS
-114 ALSKILM
+114 ALSKILL
-121 IDYDKVLDLLN
+121 IDYDKVLALLS
-132 QDVYQTELGNAGR
+132 QDIYQTELGSAGR

-156 ALQLP
+156 ALELP

-188 DESGST
+188 DENGST

-201 LYLDSYLSGQDG
+201 LYLDSYLAGQDG

-223 YVLPGMKEENV
+223 YVLPGMKEETV
-234 SAVNGNDVYLTLDV
+234 SAINGNDVYLTLDAG
-248 SIQQALETAFK
+248 IQQALETAFK
-259 ETEEKFNATSVW
+259 ETEQKFNATSVW

-276 LDTGK
+276 IDTGK
-281 VVAWGQSPSFDP
+281 VIAWGQSPSFDP

-306 SQSAYEPGSTMKTF
+306 SQSAFEPGSTMKTF
-320 VWAAAINEGKYDG
+320 DWAAAINEGKYDG

-351 PSKTSQDNAMG
+351 PSKTSKENSMG
-362 ACIYNANRKKW
+362 ACIYNASQKKW

-387 SVAATI
+387 TVAATI
-393 ETEVI
+393 ETEYI
-398 TPAIYEQYLDDFG
+398 TPAVYEQYLQDFG
-411 FFQKVDIDGLPESE
+411 FFQKVDTDGLPESA

-483 IYQAETEATGN
+483 IYQAETDVTGN
-494 PITEESAKKIQSIL
+494 PITEETAQQIQSIL
-508 YEVVNRSDGAARFFK
+508 YDVVNRSDGPARFYK
-523 IPECELIGKT
+523 IPECELMGKT
-533 GTAEVAGTDG
+533 GTAEVAGNDG
-543 KYESGRNIASVMLAM
+543 KYEAGRNIASVMLAM

-570 FDAAYTVEMATYTE
+570 FDAAYTVQMATYTE

-590 RKIAQVYGFSQDD
+590 RKIAQVYGFSGD
-603 SSVAV
+603 SSSVTA
-608 VTTDENADVELVET
+608 VTTDQNKDVELVET
-622 SMPSLLNHTVEYARN
+622 QMPSLLNHTVDYSVK
-637 QLEGSNIQLI
+637 QLDGSNTQLT

-652 NNVIDQYPKNSDTL
+652 RNVIDQYPKTSDTL
-666 TSGDRVFLLTD
+666 TTGDRVFLLTD
-677 SNSFEMPDL
+677 TSSFEMPDL

-699 ITGFGFELSGEGVV
+699 ITGFGFELSGEGLV
-713 TSQSVPSGTTVTK
+713 TSQSVPAGTVVTK

>member
-1 MNKNRKRIR
+1 MKNKRKKR
-10 RKPKT
+10 RTKT
-15 VSTIMIVTL
+15 VSRIMIITL
-24 VTIMLLVTDVFCV
+24 VTIMLLVADVFCV
-37 AIGKTHPNS
+37 AIGKVHPNS
-46 GTDLNPYV
+46 QTDLSPYV

-61 DYTKAMRGNLY
+61 EYTKAIRGNLY
-72 DRNGNVIAQDTRT
+72 DRNGNVIAQDAKT
-85 YNIICIL
+85 YNIVCIL
-92 DESRPSI
+92 DENRPSI
-99 DGEISYVKDKETTAS
+99 DGEITYVKDKEATAS
-114 ALSKILM
+114 ALSKILL
-121 IDYDKVLDLLN
+121 IDYDKVLALLS
-132 QDVYQTELGNAGR
+132 QDIYQTELGSAGR

-156 ALQLP
+156 ALELP

-188 DESGST
+188 DENGST

-201 LYLDSYLSGQDG
+201 LYLDSYLAGQDG

-223 YVLPGMKEENV
+223 YVLPGMKEETV
-234 SAVNGNDVYLTLDV
+234 SAINGNDVYLTLDAG
-248 SIQQALETAFK
+248 IQQALETAFK
-259 ETEEKFNATSVW
+259 ETEQKFNATSVW

-276 LDTGK
+276 IDTGK
-281 VVAWGQSPSFDP
+281 VIAWGQSPSFDP

-306 SQSAYEPGSTMKTF
+306 SQSAFEPGSTMKTF
-320 VWAAAINEGKYDG
+320 DWAAAINEGKYDG

-351 PSKTSQDNAMG
+351 PSKTSKENSMG
-362 ACIYNANRKKW
+362 ACIYNASQKKW

-387 SVAATI
+387 TVAATI
-393 ETEVI
+393 ETEYI
-398 TPAIYEQYLDDFG
+398 TPAVYEQYLQDFG
-411 FFQKVDIDGLPESE
+411 FFQKVDTDGLPESA

-483 IYQAETEATGN
+483 IYQAETDVTGN
-494 PITEESAKKIQSIL
+494 PITEETAQQIQSIL
-508 YEVVNRSDGAARFFK
+508 YDVVNRSDGPARFYK
-523 IPECELIGKT
+523 IPECELMGKT
-533 GTAEVAGTDG
+533 GTAEVAGNDG
-543 KYESGRNIASVMLAM
+543 KYEAGRNIASVMLAM

-570 FDAAYTVEMATYTE
+570 FDAAYTVQMATYTE

-590 RKIAQVYGFSQDD
+590 RKIAQVYGFSGD
-603 SSVAV
+603 SSSVTA
-608 VTTDENADVELVET
+608 VTTDQNKDVELVET
-622 SMPSLLNHTVEYARN
+622 QMPSLLNHTVDYSVK
-637 QLEGSNIQLI
+637 QLDGSNTQLT

-652 NNVIDQYPKNSDTL
+652 RNVIDQYPKTSDTL
-666 TSGDRVFLLTD
+666 TTGDRVFLLTD
-677 SNSFEMPDL
+677 TSSFEMPDL

-699 ITGFGFELSGEGVV
+699 ITGFGFELSGEGLV
-713 TSQSVPSGTTVTK
+713 TSQSVPAGTVVTK

>member
-1 MNKNRKRIR
+1 MKNKRKKR
-10 RKPKT
+10 RTKT
-15 VSTIMIVTL
+15 VSRIMIITL
-24 VTIMLLVTDVFCV
+24 VTIMLLVADVFCV
-37 AIGKTHPNS
+37 AIGKVHPNS
-46 GTDLNPYV
+46 QTDLSPYV

-61 DYTKAMRGNLY
+61 EYTKAMRGNLY
-72 DRNGNVIAQDTRT
+72 DRNGNVIAQDAKT
-85 YNIICIL
+85 YNIVCIL
-92 DESRPSI
+92 DENRPSI
-99 DGEISYVKDKETTAS
+99 DGEITYVKDKEATAS
-114 ALSKILM
+114 ALSKILL
-121 IDYDKVLDLLN
+121 IDYDKVLALLS
-132 QDVYQTELGNAGR
+132 QDIYQTELGSAGR

-156 ALQLP
+156 ALELP

-188 DESGST
+188 DENGST

-201 LYLDSYLSGQDG
+201 LYLDSYLAGQDG

-223 YVLPGMKEENV
+223 YVLPGMKEETV
-234 SAVNGNDVYLTLDV
+234 SAINGNDVYLTLDAG
-248 SIQQALETAFK
+248 IQQALETAFK
-259 ETEEKFNATSVW
+259 ETEQKFNATSVW

-276 LDTGK
+276 IDTGK
-281 VVAWGQSPSFDP
+281 VIAWGQSPSFDP
-293 NSLENITNYNNIG
+293 NSLDNITNYNNIG
-306 SQSAYEPGSTMKTF
+306 SQSAFEPGSTMKTF
-320 VWAAAINEGKYDG
+320 DWAAAINEGKYDG

-351 PSKTSQDNAMG
+351 PSKTSKENSMG
-362 ACIYNANRKKW
+362 ACIYNASQKKW

-387 SVAATI
+387 TVAATI
-393 ETEVI
+393 ETEYI
-398 TPAIYEQYLDDFG
+398 TPAVYEQYLQDFG
-411 FFQKVDIDGLPESE
+411 FFQKVDTDGLPESA

-483 IYQAETEATGN
+483 IYQAETDVTGN
-494 PITEESAKKIQSIL
+494 PITEETAQQIQSIL
-508 YEVVNRSDGAARFFK
+508 YDVVNRSDGTARFYK

-533 GTAEVAGTDG
+533 GTAEVAGNDG
-543 KYESGRNIASVMLAM
+543 KYEAGRNIASVMLAM

-570 FDAAYTVEMATYTE
+570 FDAAYTVQMATYTE

-590 RKIAQVYGFSQDD
+590 RKIAQVYGFSGD
-603 SSVAV
+603 SSSVTA
-608 VTTDENADVELVET
+608 VTTDQNKDVELVET
-622 SMPSLLNHTVEYARN
+622 QMPSLLNHTVDYSVK
-637 QLEGSNIQLI
+637 QLDGSNTQLT

-652 NNVIDQYPKNSDTL
+652 RNVIDQYPKTSDTL
-666 TSGDRVFLLTD
+666 TTGDRVFLLTD
-677 SNSFEMPDL
+677 TSSFEMPDL

-699 ITGFGFELSGEGVV
+699 ITGFGFELSGEGLV
-713 TSQSVPSGTTVTK
+713 TSQSVPAGTVVTK

>member
-1 MNKNRKRIR
+1 MKNKRKKR
-10 RKPKT
+10 RTKT
-15 VSTIMIVTL
+15 VSRIMIITL
-24 VTIMLLVTDVFCV
+24 VTIMLLVADVFCV
-37 AIGKTHPNS
+37 AIRKVHPNS
-46 GTDLNPYV
+46 QTDLSPYV

-61 DYTKAMRGNLY
+61 EYTKAMRGNLY
-72 DRNGNVIAQDTRT
+72 DRNGNVIAQDAKT
-85 YNIICIL
+85 YNIVCIL
-92 DESRPSI
+92 DENRPSI
-99 DGEISYVKDKETTAS
+99 DGEITYVKDKEATAS
-114 ALSKILM
+114 ALSKILL
-121 IDYDKVLDLLN
+121 IDYDKVLALLS
-132 QDVYQTELGNAGR
+132 QDIYQTELGSAGR

-156 ALQLP
+156 ALELP

-188 DESGST
+188 DENGST

-201 LYLDSYLSGQDG
+201 LYLDSYLAGQDG

-223 YVLPGMKEENV
+223 YVLPGMKEETV
-234 SAVNGNDVYLTLDV
+234 SAINGNDVYLTLDAG
-248 SIQQALETAFK
+248 IQQALETAFK
-259 ETEEKFNATSVW
+259 ETEQKFNATSVW

-276 LDTGK
+276 IDTGK
-281 VVAWGQSPSFDP
+281 VIAWGQSPSFDP
-293 NSLENITNYNNIG
+293 NSLDNITNYNNIG
-306 SQSAYEPGSTMKTF
+306 SQSAFEPGSTMKTF
-320 VWAAAINEGKYDG
+320 DWAAAINEGKYDG

-351 PSKTSQDNAMG
+351 PSKTSKENSMG
-362 ACIYNANRKKW
+362 ACIYNASQKKW

-387 SVAATI
+387 TVATI
-393 ETEVI
+393 ETEYI
-398 TPAIYEQYLDDFG
+398 TPAVYEKYLQDFG
-411 FFQKVDIDGLPESE
+411 FFQKVDTDGLPESA

-483 IYQAETEATGN
+483 IYQAETDVTGN
-494 PITEESAKKIQSIL
+494 PITEETAQQIQSIL
-508 YEVVNRSDGAARFFK
+508 YDVVNRSDGTARFYK

-533 GTAEVAGTDG
+533 GTAEVAGNDG
-543 KYESGRNIASVMLAM
+543 KYEAGRNIASVMLAM

-570 FDAAYTVEMATYTE
+570 FDAAYTVQMATYTE

-590 RKIAQVYGFSQDD
+590 RKIAQVYGFSGD
-603 SSVAV
+603 SSSVTA
-608 VTTDENADVELVET
+608 VTTDQNKDVELVET
-622 SMPSLLNHTVEYARN
+622 QMPSLLNHTVDYSVK
-637 QLEGSNIQLI
+637 QLDGSNTQLT

-652 NNVIDQYPKNSDTL
+652 RNVIDQYPKTSDTL
-666 TSGDRVFLLTD
+666 TTGDRVFLLTD
-677 SNSFEMPDL
+677 TSSFEMPDL

-713 TSQSVPSGTTVTK
+713 TSQSVPAGTVVTK

>member
-1 MNKNRKRIR
+1 
-10 RKPKT
+10 
-15 VSTIMIVTL
+15 
-24 VTIMLLVTDVFCV
+24 
-37 AIGKTHPNS
+37 
-46 GTDLNPYV
+46 
-54 DSSNTVV
+54 
-61 DYTKAMRGNLY
+61 
-72 DRNGNVIAQDTRT
+72 
-85 YNIICIL
+85 
-92 DESRPSI
+92 
-99 DGEISYVKDKETTAS
+99 
-114 ALSKILM
+114 
-121 IDYDKVLDLLN
+121 
-132 QDVYQTELGNAGR
+132 
-145 NLSKNTKDEIE
+145 
-156 ALQLP
+156 
-161 GIEFTD
+161 
-167 SIQRLYP
+167 
-174 NHTFASNLIGYAIA
+174 
-188 DESGST
+188 
-194 VGQMGLE
+194 MGLE

-468 YFVESIRD
+468 YFVES
-476 PYDSSNV
+476 SEQSHL
-483 IYQAETEATGN
+483 
-494 PITEESAKKIQSIL
+494 KIL
-508 YEVVNRSDGAARFFK
+508 
-523 IPECELIGKT
+523 
-533 GTAEVAGTDG
+533 
-543 KYESGRNIASVMLAM
+543 
-558 PADDPKVLVYYA
+558 
-570 FDAAYTVEMATYTE
+570 
-584 PQKSLL
+584 LL
-590 RKIAQVYGFSQDD
+590 R
-603 SSVAV
+603 
-608 VTTDENADVELVET
+608 ET
-622 SMPSLLNHTVEYARN
+622 CLRHSLFQKY
-637 QLEGSNIQLI
+637 
-647 VLGGG
+647 
-652 NNVIDQYPKNSDTL
+652 
-666 TSGDRVFLLTD
+666 
-677 SNSFEMPDL
+677 
-686 TGWTRKDVAALWS
+686 
-699 ITGFGFELSGEGVV
+699 
-713 TSQSVPSGTTVTK
+713 
-726 GTVIQVVFGN
+726 

>member
-1 MNKNRKRIR
+1 MKNKRKKR
-10 RKPKT
+10 RTKT
-15 VSTIMIVTL
+15 VSRIMIITL
-24 VTIMLLVTDVFCV
+24 VTIMLLVADVFCV
-37 AIGKTHPNS
+37 AIRKVHPNS
-46 GTDLNPYV
+46 QTDLSPYV

-61 DYTKAMRGNLY
+61 EYTKAMRGNLY
-72 DRNGNVIAQDTRT
+72 DRNGNVIAQDAKT
-85 YNIICIL
+85 YNIVCIL
-92 DESRPSI
+92 DENRPSI
-99 DGEISYVKDKETTAS
+99 DGEITYVKDKEATAS
-114 ALSKILM
+114 ALSKILL
-121 IDYDKVLDLLN
+121 IDYDKVLALLS
-132 QDVYQTELGNAGR
+132 QDIYQTELGSAGR

-156 ALQLP
+156 ALELP

-188 DESGST
+188 DENGST

-201 LYLDSYLSGQDG
+201 LYLDSYLAGQDG

-223 YVLPGMKEENV
+223 YVLPGMKEETV
-234 SAVNGNDVYLTLDV
+234 SAINGNDVYLTLDAG
-248 SIQQALETAFK
+248 IQQALETAFK
-259 ETEEKFNATSVW
+259 ETEQKFNATSVW

-276 LDTGK
+276 IDTGK
-281 VVAWGQSPSFDP
+281 VIAWGQSPSFDP
-293 NSLENITNYNNIG
+293 NSLDNITNYNNIG
-306 SQSAYEPGSTMKTF
+306 SQSAFEPGSTMKTF
-320 VWAAAINEGKYDG
+320 DWAAAINEGKYDG

-351 PSKTSQDNAMG
+351 PSKTSKENSMG
-362 ACIYNANRKKW
+362 ACIYNASQKKW

-387 SVAATI
+387 TVAATI
-393 ETEVI
+393 ETEYI
-398 TPAIYEQYLDDFG
+398 TPAVYEKYLQDFG
-411 FFQKVDIDGLPESE
+411 FFQKVDTDGLPESA

-483 IYQAETEATGN
+483 IYQAETDVTGN
-494 PITEESAKKIQSIL
+494 PITEETAQQIQSIL
-508 YEVVNRSDGAARFFK
+508 YDVVNRSDGTARFYK
-523 IPECELIGKT
+523 IPECELMGKT
-533 GTAEVAGTDG
+533 GTAEVAGNDG
-543 KYESGRNIASVMLAM
+543 KYEAGRNIASVMLAM

-570 FDAAYTVEMATYTE
+570 FDAAYTVQMATYTE

-590 RKIAQVYGFSQDD
+590 RKIAQVYGFSGD
-603 SSVAV
+603 SSSVTA
-608 VTTDENADVELVET
+608 VTTDQNKDVELVET
-622 SMPSLLNHTVEYARN
+622 QMPSLLNHTVDYSVK
-637 QLEGSNIQLI
+637 QLDGSNTQLT

-652 NNVIDQYPKNSDTL
+652 RNVIDQYPKTSDTL
-666 TSGDRVFLLTD
+666 TTGDRVFLLTD
-677 SNSFEMPDL
+677 TSSFEMPDL

-713 TSQSVPSGTTVTK
+713 TSQSVPAGTVVTK

>member
-1 MNKNRKRIR
+1 MKNKRKKR
-10 RKPKT
+10 RTKT
-15 VSTIMIVTL
+15 VSRIMIITL
-24 VTIMLLVTDVFCV
+24 VTIMLLVADVFCV
-37 AIGKTHPNS
+37 AIGKVHPNS
-46 GTDLNPYV
+46 QTDLSPYV

-61 DYTKAMRGNLY
+61 EYTKAMRGNLY
-72 DRNGNVIAQDTRT
+72 DRNGNVIAQDAKT
-85 YNIICIL
+85 YNIVCIL
-92 DESRPSI
+92 DENRPSI
-99 DGEISYVKDKETTAS
+99 DGEITYVKDKEATAS
-114 ALSKILM
+114 ALSKILL
-121 IDYDKVLDLLN
+121 IDYDKVLALLS
-132 QDVYQTELGNAGR
+132 QDIYQTELGSAGR

-156 ALQLP
+156 ALELP

-188 DESGST
+188 DENGST

-201 LYLDSYLSGQDG
+201 LYLDSYLAGQDG

-223 YVLPGMKEENV
+223 YVLPGMKEETV
-234 SAVNGNDVYLTLDV
+234 SAINGNDVYLTLDAG
-248 SIQQALETAFK
+248 IQQALETAFK
-259 ETEEKFNATSVW
+259 ETEQKFNATSVW

-276 LDTGK
+276 IDTGK
-281 VVAWGQSPSFDP
+281 VIAWGQSPSFDP
-293 NSLENITNYNNIG
+293 NSLDNITNYNNIG
-306 SQSAYEPGSTMKTF
+306 SQSAFEPGSTMKTF
-320 VWAAAINEGKYDG
+320 DWAAAINEGKYDG

-351 PSKTSQDNAMG
+351 PSKTSKENSMG
-362 ACIYNANRKKW
+362 ACIYNASQKKW

-387 SVAATI
+387 TVAATI
-393 ETEVI
+393 ETEYI
-398 TPAIYEQYLDDFG
+398 TPAVYEQYLQDFG
-411 FFQKVDIDGLPESE
+411 FFQKVDTDGLPESA

-483 IYQAETEATGN
+483 IYQAETDVTGN
-494 PITEESAKKIQSIL
+494 PITEETAHQIQSIL
-508 YEVVNRSDGAARFFK
+508 YDVVNRSDGTARFYK
-523 IPECELIGKT
+523 IPECELMGKT
-533 GTAEVAGTDG
+533 GTAEVAGNDG
-543 KYESGRNIASVMLAM
+543 KYEAGRNIASVMLAM

-570 FDAAYTVEMATYTE
+570 FDAAYTVQMATYTE

-590 RKIAQVYGFSQDD
+590 RKIAQVYGFSGD
-603 SSVAV
+603 SSSVTA
-608 VTTDENADVELVET
+608 VTTDQNKDVELVET
-622 SMPSLLNHTVEYARN
+622 QMPSLLNHTVDYSVK
-637 QLEGSNIQLI
+637 QLDGSNTQLT

-652 NNVIDQYPKNSDTL
+652 RNVIDQYPKTSDTL
-666 TSGDRVFLLTD
+666 TTGDRVFLLTD
-677 SNSFEMPDL
+677 TSSFEMPDL

-713 TSQSVPSGTTVTK
+713 TSQSVPAGTVVTK

>member
-1 MNKNRKRIR
+1 MKNKRKKR
-10 RKPKT
+10 RTKT
-15 VSTIMIVTL
+15 VSRIMIITL
-24 VTIMLLVTDVFCV
+24 VTIMLLVADVFCV
-37 AIGKTHPNS
+37 AIRKVHPNS
-46 GTDLNPYV
+46 QTDLSPYV

-61 DYTKAMRGNLY
+61 EYTKAMRGNLY
-72 DRNGNVIAQDTRT
+72 DRNGNVIAQDAKT
-85 YNIICIL
+85 YNIVCIL
-92 DESRPSI
+92 DENRPSI
-99 DGEISYVKDKETTAS
+99 DGEITYVKDKEATAS
-114 ALSKILM
+114 ALSKILL
-121 IDYDKVLDLLN
+121 IDYDKVLALLS
-132 QDVYQTELGNAGR
+132 QDIYQTELGSAGR

-156 ALQLP
+156 ALELP

-188 DESGST
+188 DENGST

-201 LYLDSYLSGQDG
+201 LYLDSYLAGQDG

-223 YVLPGMKEENV
+223 YVLPGMKEETV
-234 SAVNGNDVYLTLDV
+234 SAINGNDVYLTLDAG
-248 SIQQALETAFK
+248 IQQALETAFK
-259 ETEEKFNATSVW
+259 ETEQKFNATSVW

-276 LDTGK
+276 IDTGK
-281 VVAWGQSPSFDP
+281 VIAWGQSPSFDP
-293 NSLENITNYNNIG
+293 NSLDNITNYNNIG
-306 SQSAYEPGSTMKTF
+306 SQSAFEPGSTMKTF
-320 VWAAAINEGKYDG
+320 DWAAAINEGKYDG

-351 PSKTSQDNAMG
+351 PSKTSKENSMG
-362 ACIYNANRKKW
+362 ACIYNASQKKW

-387 SVAATI
+387 TVAATI
-393 ETEVI
+393 ETEYI
-398 TPAIYEQYLDDFG
+398 TPAVYEQYLQDFG
-411 FFQKVDIDGLPESE
+411 FFQKVDTDGLPESA

-483 IYQAETEATGN
+483 IYQAETDVTGN
-494 PITEESAKKIQSIL
+494 PITEETAQQIQSIL
-508 YEVVNRSDGAARFFK
+508 YDVVNRSDGTARFYK
-523 IPECELIGKT
+523 IPECELMGKT
-533 GTAEVAGTDG
+533 GTAEVAGNDG
-543 KYESGRNIASVMLAM
+543 KYEAGRNIASVMLAM

-570 FDAAYTVEMATYTE
+570 FDAAYTVQMATYTE

-590 RKIAQVYGFSQDD
+590 RKIAQVYGFSGD
-603 SSVAV
+603 SSSVTA
-608 VTTDENADVELVET
+608 VTTDQNKDVELVET
-622 SMPSLLNHTVEYARN
+622 QMPSLLNHTVDYSVK
-637 QLEGSNIQLI
+637 QLDGSNTQLT

-652 NNVIDQYPKNSDTL
+652 RNVIDQYPKTSDTL
-666 TSGDRVFLLTD
+666 TTGDRVFLLTD
-677 SNSFEMPDL
+677 TSSFEMPDL

-713 TSQSVPSGTTVTK
+713 TSQSVPAGTVVTK

>member
-1 MNKNRKRIR
+1 MKNKRKKR
-10 RKPKT
+10 RTKT
-15 VSTIMIVTL
+15 VSRIMIITL
-24 VTIMLLVTDVFCV
+24 VTIMLLVADVFCV
-37 AIGKTHPNS
+37 AIGKVHPNS
-46 GTDLNPYV
+46 QTDLSPYV

-61 DYTKAMRGNLY
+61 EYTKAMRGNLY
-72 DRNGNVIAQDTRT
+72 DRNGNVIAQDAKT
-85 YNIICIL
+85 YNIVCIL

-99 DGEISYVKDKETTAS
+99 DGEITYVKDKEATAS
-114 ALSKILM
+114 ALSKILL
-121 IDYDKVLDLLN
+121 IDYDKVLALLS
-132 QDVYQTELGNAGR
+132 QDIYQTELGSAGR

-156 ALQLP
+156 ALELP

-188 DESGST
+188 DENGST

-201 LYLDSYLSGQDG
+201 LYLDSYLAGQDG

-223 YVLPGMKEENV
+223 YVLPGMKEETV
-234 SAVNGNDVYLTLDV
+234 SAINGNDVYLTLDAG
-248 SIQQALETAFK
+248 IQQALETAFK
-259 ETEEKFNATSVW
+259 ETEQKFNATSVW

-276 LDTGK
+276 IDTGK
-281 VVAWGQSPSFDP
+281 VIAWGQSPSFDP

-306 SQSAYEPGSTMKTF
+306 SQSAFEPGSTMKTF
-320 VWAAAINEGKYDG
+320 DWAAAINEGKYDG

-351 PSKTSQDNAMG
+351 PSKTSKENSMG
-362 ACIYNANRKKW
+362 ACIYNASQKKW

-387 SVAATI
+387 TVAATI
-393 ETEVI
+393 ETEYI
-398 TPAIYEQYLDDFG
+398 TPAVYEQYLQDFG
-411 FFQKVDIDGLPESE
+411 FFQKVDTDGLPESA

-483 IYQAETEATGN
+483 IYQAETDVTGN
-494 PITEESAKKIQSIL
+494 PITEETAQQIQSIL
-508 YEVVNRSDGAARFFK
+508 YDVVNRSDGPARFYK
-523 IPECELIGKT
+523 IPECELMGKT
-533 GTAEVAGTDG
+533 GTAEVAGNDG
-543 KYESGRNIASVMLAM
+543 KYEAGRNIASVMLAM

-570 FDAAYTVEMATYTE
+570 FDAAYTVQMVTYTE

-590 RKIAQVYGFSQDD
+590 RKIAQVYGFSGD
-603 SSVAV
+603 SSSVTA
-608 VTTDENADVELVET
+608 VTTDQNKDVELVET
-622 SMPSLLNHTVEYARN
+622 QMPSLLNHTVDYSVK
-637 QLEGSNIQLI
+637 QLDGSNTQLT

-652 NNVIDQYPKNSDTL
+652 RNVIDQYPKTSDTL
-666 TSGDRVFLLTD
+666 TTGDRVFLLTD
-677 SNSFEMPDL
+677 TSSFEMPDL

-699 ITGFGFELSGEGVV
+699 ITGFGFELSGEGLV
-713 TSQSVPSGTTVTK
+713 TSQSVPAGTVVTK

>member
-1 MNKNRKRIR
+1 MKNKRKKR
-10 RKPKT
+10 RTKT
-15 VSTIMIVTL
+15 VSRIMIITL
-24 VTIMLLVTDVFCV
+24 VTIMLLVADVFCV
-37 AIGKTHPNS
+37 AIGKVHPNS
-46 GTDLNPYV
+46 QTDLSPYV

-61 DYTKAMRGNLY
+61 EYTKAMRGNLY
-72 DRNGNVIAQDTRT
+72 DRNGNVIAQDAKT
-85 YNIICIL
+85 YNIVCIL
-92 DESRPSI
+92 DENRPSI
-99 DGEISYVKDKETTAS
+99 DGEITYVKDKEATAS
-114 ALSKILM
+114 ALSKILL
-121 IDYDKVLDLLN
+121 IDYDKVLALLS
-132 QDVYQTELGNAGR
+132 QDIYQTELGSAGR

-156 ALQLP
+156 ALELP

-188 DESGST
+188 DENGST

-201 LYLDSYLSGQDG
+201 LYLDSYLAGQDG

-223 YVLPGMKEENV
+223 YVLPGMKEETV
-234 SAVNGNDVYLTLDV
+234 SAINGNDVYLTLDAG
-248 SIQQALETAFK
+248 IQQALETAFK
-259 ETEEKFNATSVW
+259 ETEQKFNATSVW

-276 LDTGK
+276 IDTGK
-281 VVAWGQSPSFDP
+281 VIAWGQSPSFDP

-306 SQSAYEPGSTMKTF
+306 SQSAFEPGSTMKTF
-320 VWAAAINEGKYDG
+320 DWAAAINEGKYDG

-351 PSKTSQDNAMG
+351 PSKTSKENSMG
-362 ACIYNANRKKW
+362 ACIYNASQKKW

-387 SVAATI
+387 TVAATI
-393 ETEVI
+393 ETEYI
-398 TPAIYEQYLDDFG
+398 TPAVYEQYLQDFG
-411 FFQKVDIDGLPESE
+411 FFQKVDTDGLPESA

-459 FSDGTMVKP
+459 FSDGTIVKP

-483 IYQAETEATGN
+483 IYQAETDVTGN
-494 PITEESAKKIQSIL
+494 PITEETAQQIQSIL
-508 YEVVNRSDGAARFFK
+508 YDVVNRSDGPARFYK
-523 IPECELIGKT
+523 IPECELMGKT
-533 GTAEVAGTDG
+533 GTAEVAGNDG
-543 KYESGRNIASVMLAM
+543 KYEAGRNIASVMLAM

-570 FDAAYTVEMATYTE
+570 FDAAYTVQMATYTE

-590 RKIAQVYGFSQDD
+590 RKIAQVYGFSGD
-603 SSVAV
+603 SSSVTA
-608 VTTDENADVELVET
+608 VTTDQNKDVELVET
-622 SMPSLLNHTVEYARN
+622 QMPSLLNHTVDYSVK
-637 QLEGSNIQLI
+637 QLDGSNTQLT

-652 NNVIDQYPKNSDTL
+652 RNVIDQYPKTSDTL
-666 TSGDRVFLLTD
+666 TTGDRVFLLTD
-677 SNSFEMPDL
+677 TSSFEMPDL

-699 ITGFGFELSGEGVV
+699 ITGFGFELSGEGLV
-713 TSQSVPSGTTVTK
+713 TSQSVPAGTVVTK

>member
-1 MNKNRKRIR
+1 MKNKRKKR
-10 RKPKT
+10 RTKT
-15 VSTIMIVTL
+15 VSRIMIITL
-24 VTIMLLVTDVFCV
+24 VTIMLLVADVFCV
-37 AIGKTHPNS
+37 AIGKVHPNS
-46 GTDLNPYV
+46 QTDLSPYV

-61 DYTKAMRGNLY
+61 EYTKAMRGNLY
-72 DRNGNVIAQDTRT
+72 DRNGNVIAQDAKT
-85 YNIICIL
+85 YNIVCIL
-92 DESRPSI
+92 DENRPSI
-99 DGEISYVKDKETTAS
+99 DGEITYVKDKEATAS
-114 ALSKILM
+114 ALSKILL
-121 IDYDKVLDLLN
+121 IDYDKVLALLS
-132 QDVYQTELGNAGR
+132 QDIYQTELGSAGR

-156 ALQLP
+156 ALELP

-188 DESGST
+188 DENGST

-201 LYLDSYLSGQDG
+201 LYLDSYLAGQDG

-223 YVLPGMKEENV
+223 YVLPGMKEETV
-234 SAVNGNDVYLTLDV
+234 SAINGNDVYLTLDAG
-248 SIQQALETAFK
+248 IQQALETAFK
-259 ETEEKFNATSVW
+259 ETEQKFNATSVW

-276 LDTGK
+276 IDTGK
-281 VVAWGQSPSFDP
+281 VIAWGQSPSFDP
-293 NSLENITNYNNIG
+293 NSLDNITNYNNIG
-306 SQSAYEPGSTMKTF
+306 SQSAFEPGSTMKTF
-320 VWAAAINEGKYDG
+320 DWAAAINEGKYDG

-351 PSKTSQDNAMG
+351 PSKTSKENSMG
-362 ACIYNANRKKW
+362 ACIYNASQKKW

-387 SVAATI
+387 TVAATI
-393 ETEVI
+393 ETEYI
-398 TPAIYEQYLDDFG
+398 TPAVYEQYLQDFG
-411 FFQKVDIDGLPESE
+411 FFQKVDTDGLPESA

-468 YFVESIRD
+468 YFVASIRD

-483 IYQAETEATGN
+483 IYQAETDVTGN
-494 PITEESAKKIQSIL
+494 PITEETAQHIQSIL
-508 YEVVNRSDGAARFFK
+508 YDVVNRADGTARFYK
-523 IPECELIGKT
+523 IPECELMGKT
-533 GTAEVAGTDG
+533 GTAEVAGNDG
-543 KYESGRNIASVMLAM
+543 KYEAGRNIASVMLAM

-570 FDAAYTVEMATYTE
+570 FDAAYTVQMATYTE

-590 RKIAQVYGFSQDD
+590 RKIAQVYGFSGD
-603 SSVAV
+603 SSSVTA
-608 VTTDENADVELVET
+608 VTTDQNKDVELVET
-622 SMPSLLNHTVEYARN
+622 QMPSLLNHTVDYSVK
-637 QLEGSNIQLI
+637 QLDGSNTQLT

-652 NNVIDQYPKNSDTL
+652 RNVIDQYPKTSDTL
-666 TSGDRVFLLTD
+666 TTGDRVFLLTD
-677 SNSFEMPDL
+677 TSSFEMPDL

-713 TSQSVPSGTTVTK
+713 TSQSVPAGTVVTK

>member
-1 MNKNRKRIR
+1 MKNKRKKR
-10 RKPKT
+10 RTKT
-15 VSTIMIVTL
+15 VSRIMIITL
-24 VTIMLLVTDVFCV
+24 VTIMLLVADVFCV
-37 AIGKTHPNS
+37 AIGKVHPNS
-46 GTDLNPYV
+46 QTDLSPYV

-61 DYTKAMRGNLY
+61 EYTKAMRGNLY
-72 DRNGNVIAQDTRT
+72 DRNGNVIAQDAKT
-85 YNIICIL
+85 YNIVCIL
-92 DESRPSI
+92 DENRPSI
-99 DGEISYVKDKETTAS
+99 DGEITYVKDKEATAS
-114 ALSKILM
+114 ALSKILL
-121 IDYDKVLDLLN
+121 IDYDKVLALLS
-132 QDVYQTELGNAGR
+132 QDIYQTELGSAGR

-156 ALQLP
+156 ALELP

-188 DESGST
+188 DENGST

-201 LYLDSYLSGQDG
+201 LYLDSYLAGQDG

-223 YVLPGMKEENV
+223 YVLPGMKEETV
-234 SAVNGNDVYLTLDV
+234 SAINGNDVYLTLDAG
-248 SIQQALETAFK
+248 IQQALETAFK
-259 ETEEKFNATSVW
+259 ETEQKFNATSVW

-276 LDTGK
+276 IDTGK
-281 VVAWGQSPSFDP
+281 VIAWGQSPSFDP
-293 NSLENITNYNNIG
+293 NSLDNITNYNNIG
-306 SQSAYEPGSTMKTF
+306 SQSAFEPGSTMKTF
-320 VWAAAINEGKYDG
+320 DWAAAINEGKYDG

-351 PSKTSQDNAMG
+351 PSKTSKENSMG
-362 ACIYNANRKKW
+362 ACIYNASQKKW

-387 SVAATI
+387 TVAATI
-393 ETEVI
+393 ETEYI
-398 TPAIYEQYLDDFG
+398 TPAVYEQYLQDFG
-411 FFQKVDIDGLPESE
+411 FFQKVDTDGLPESA

-483 IYQAETEATGN
+483 IYQAETDVTGN
-494 PITEESAKKIQSIL
+494 PITEETAQHIQSIL
-508 YEVVNRSDGAARFFK
+508 YDVVNRADGTARFYK
-523 IPECELIGKT
+523 IPECELMGKT
-533 GTAEVAGTDG
+533 GTAEVAGNDG
-543 KYESGRNIASVMLAM
+543 KYEAGRNIASVMLAM

-570 FDAAYTVEMATYTE
+570 FDAAYTVQMVTYTE

-590 RKIAQVYGFSQDD
+590 RKIAQVYGFSGD
-603 SSVAV
+603 SSSVTA
-608 VTTDENADVELVET
+608 VTTDQNKDVELVET
-622 SMPSLLNHTVEYARN
+622 QMPSLLNHTVDYSVK
-637 QLEGSNIQLI
+637 QLDGSNTQLT

-652 NNVIDQYPKNSDTL
+652 RNVIDQYPKTSDTL
-666 TSGDRVFLLTD
+666 TTGDRVFLLTD
-677 SNSFEMPDL
+677 TSSFEMPDL

-713 TSQSVPSGTTVTK
+713 TSQSVPAGTVVTK

>member
-1 MNKNRKRIR
+1 MKKNRKRIR

-46 GTDLNPYV
+46 GTDLNLYV

-85 YNIICIL
+85 YNIVCIL

-121 IDYDKVLDLLN
+121 IDYDKVLALLN

-447 TMLQMFQAYSAI
+447 TMLQMFQAYAAI
-459 FSDGTMVKP
+459 FSDGSMVKP

-483 IYQAETEATGN
+483 IYQAETEVTGN

-637 QLEGSNIQLI
+637 QLEGSNTQLI

-652 NNVIDQYPKNSDTL
+652 NNVIDQYPKTSDTL

-713 TSQSVPSGTTVTK
+713 TSQSVPSGITVTK

>member
-1 MNKNRKRIR
+1 MKNKRKKR
-10 RKPKT
+10 RTKT
-15 VSTIMIVTL
+15 VSRIMIITL
-24 VTIMLLVTDVFCV
+24 VTIMLLVADVFCV
-37 AIGKTHPNS
+37 AIGKVHPNS
-46 GTDLNPYV
+46 QTDLSPYV

-61 DYTKAMRGNLY
+61 EYTKAMRGNLY
-72 DRNGNVIAQDTRT
+72 DRNGNVIAQDAKT
-85 YNIICIL
+85 YNIVCIL
-92 DESRPSI
+92 DENRPSI
-99 DGEISYVKDKETTAS
+99 DGEITYVKDKEATAS
-114 ALSKILM
+114 ALSKILL
-121 IDYDKVLDLLN
+121 IDYDKVLALLS
-132 QDVYQTELGNAGR
+132 QDMYQTELGSAGR

-156 ALQLP
+156 ALELP

-188 DESGST
+188 DENGST

-201 LYLDSYLSGQDG
+201 LYLDSYLAGQDG

-223 YVLPGMKEENV
+223 YVLPGMKEETV
-234 SAVNGNDVYLTLDV
+234 SAINGNDVYLTLDAG
-248 SIQQALETAFK
+248 IQQALETAFK
-259 ETEEKFNATSVW
+259 ETEQKFNATSVW

-276 LDTGK
+276 IDTGK
-281 VVAWGQSPSFDP
+281 VIAWGQSPSFDP

-306 SQSAYEPGSTMKTF
+306 SQSAFEPGSTMKTF
-320 VWAAAINEGKYDG
+320 DWAAAINEGKYDG

-351 PSKTSQDNAMG
+351 PSKTSKENSMG
-362 ACIYNANRKKW
+362 ACIYNASQKKW

-387 SVAATI
+387 TVAATI
-393 ETEVI
+393 ETEYI
-398 TPAIYEQYLDDFG
+398 TPAVYEQYLQDFG
-411 FFQKVDIDGLPESE
+411 FFQKVDTDGLPESA

-483 IYQAETEATGN
+483 IYQAETDVTGN
-494 PITEESAKKIQSIL
+494 PITEETAQQIQSIL
-508 YEVVNRSDGAARFFK
+508 YDVVNRSDGPARFYK
-523 IPECELIGKT
+523 IPECELMGKT
-533 GTAEVAGTDG
+533 GTAEVAGNDG
-543 KYESGRNIASVMLAM
+543 KYEAGRNIASVMLAM

-570 FDAAYTVEMATYTE
+570 FDAAYTVQMVTYTE

-590 RKIAQVYGFSQDD
+590 RKIAQVYGFSGD
-603 SSVAV
+603 SSSVTA
-608 VTTDENADVELVET
+608 VTTDQNKDVELVET
-622 SMPSLLNHTVEYARN
+622 QMPSLLNHTVDYSVK
-637 QLEGSNIQLI
+637 QLDGSNTQLT

-652 NNVIDQYPKNSDTL
+652 RNVIDQYPKTSDAL
-666 TSGDRVFLLTD
+666 TTGDRVFLLTD
-677 SNSFEMPDL
+677 TSSFEMPDL

-713 TSQSVPSGTTVTK
+713 TSQSVPAGTVVTK